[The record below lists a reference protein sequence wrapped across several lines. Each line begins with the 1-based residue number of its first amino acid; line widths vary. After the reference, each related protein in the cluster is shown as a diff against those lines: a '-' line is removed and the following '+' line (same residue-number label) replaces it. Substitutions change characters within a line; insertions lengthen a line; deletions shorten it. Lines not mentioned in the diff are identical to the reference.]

1 MTRTLLLVFF
11 LLPSVIFGQVTVTG
25 KVVNHAGGKP
35 VANATVFLS
44 NTTTGAKTTA
54 TGIFSLKNAKA
65 GKYDLIVLAPGFDAY
80 KQTITAGNGN
90 LNIGAVSLSAKVKK
104 VTMLT
109 EAEKNNYGRYFGLF
123 KDEFLGTS
131 ALAKESKITNPEVLD
146 LKYDEK
152 TSTLTASADG
162 LLLITNAAL
171 GYNIKYFLK
180 DFTLNNGEEKT
191 SMFSGYAFFEK
202 TKGTAKQE
210 QEWQNRREEAYEGS
224 LPHFLH
230 SVIAGNLDQQGFK
243 AQRLPSNAER
253 PPDSVINAKLK
264 KFIALSSDKAFRD
277 SLNYWVK
284 KKNLPKTPG
293 GLLPTPLN
301 KTDLITGP
309 DNNGLYTLSGKS
321 GEIYVA
327 YSKYRAFANI
337 PLNKLTAYDNT
348 GNTLLHFNA
357 PAAFFDKNGIITNP
371 ESITMEGAWLRKRLA
386 DNLPTDYQ
394 PQQSEAITPDSVL
407 VKNLNQKVA
416 AYTGGH
422 IEKAYLHFDKPY
434 YATGDTIYFKA
445 YVTDGAKHELS
456 TWSEV
461 LNADLVNSD
470 NRITRSIKLQ
480 LTNGLGWGTF
490 VLADT
495 LSGGNYHIRAYTN
508 WMRNAG
514 SDYFF
519 DQAITIGSTSGTKVP
534 EGGSVAAKSKQA
546 PVAALNKS
554 DVQFLPESGNMLAG
568 VKTKIA
574 VKAISPDGFG
584 TEIKGIITDSEN
596 KPAGT
601 FATTHLGMGVFEFI
615 PVAGKTYKA
624 TITFADGSSTV
635 TDLPK
640 ASDTGYQLNI
650 DNANAGIIK
659 INVSAGKQNPL
670 DKVTLV
676 GQSGGVVYFSA
687 KNTDAGKFSV
697 AVSKKEFPT
706 GVLQFTLFDA
716 NGQPLNERLVFV
728 NNNDQL
734 NLNVSTGQT
743 AYASRHKVQVT
754 IQAKNKLNQ
763 PAIGNFS
770 VSVTDEA
777 KVPVDEANENTILSK
792 LLLASELKGY
802 IEQPNY
808 YFTNVT
814 DKTGADLDA
823 LMLTQGYHR
832 FEWKQV
838 LDNTPHPI
846 TYQPEKALEIT
857 GLVKKGNKPLAKQ
870 IVTLFAK
877 TKTNFFKDTV
887 TDANGRFVFK
897 NLVFGDS
904 TKFVVQA
911 KAAKGQ
917 DNVVL
922 TVDTPAAPA
931 ILRLP
936 PARNGA
942 AGGNR
947 AGNGF
952 YEIDMSS
959 YMQNSKQF
967 NMEQQKYGINKHPL
981 LLKEVTVKDKKGP
994 DTFEH
999 SQNFN
1004 GKGSA
1009 DQVITAKD
1017 FEMLACSRLK
1027 ECLRAKLVNV
1037 VFKNGYIYV
1046 RKLSGLNALSGD
1058 EFRDP
1063 MKIIIDGTMQENE
1076 ADLLDNI
1083 SPGDVESVEV
1093 LDNMHTTAIYGA
1105 QGSAGLIIITLKQGR
1120 KQNNYY
1126 HYSPGVVT
1134 YMPKGFCL
1142 AKEFY
1147 SPQYDNPHTNQQM
1160 ADLRSTIYWN
1170 PTVVTG
1176 QDGKAS
1182 FEFFNADGKGTYRVV
1197 VEGIDVEGNLG
1208 RQVYRYK
1215 VD

>member
-1 MTRTLLLVFF
+1 MAKTLLLLFF
-11 LLPSVIFGQVTVTG
+11 LLPAVIFGQVTLTG
-25 KVVNHAGGKP
+25 KVVSHAGGKP
-35 VANATVFLS
+35 VANAIVFLN
-44 NTTTGAKTTA
+44 NTTTGTKTTA

-65 GKYDLIVLAPGFDAY
+65 GKYDLVVSAPGFDAY
-80 KQTITAGNGN
+80 KQTINVENGN
-90 LNIGAVSLSAKVKK
+90 LNIGTISLSAKVKK
-104 VTMLT
+104 VITLT
-109 EAEKNNYGRYFGLF
+109 EAEKNNYARYLGLF

-131 ALAKESKITNPEVLD
+131 ALAKESKITNPEILD

-162 LLLITNAAL
+162 LLLITNASL
-171 GYNIKYFLK
+171 GYNIKYLLK

-191 SMFSGYAFFEK
+191 SVFSGYAFFEK
-202 TKGTAKQE
+202 AKGTTKQE

-224 LPHFLH
+224 LPHFLR
-230 SVIAGNLDQQGFK
+230 SVIADNLDQQGFK

-264 KFIALSSDKAFRD
+264 KFIALSSDKASRD

-309 DNNGLYTLSGKS
+309 DNNGFYSLSGKS

-327 YSKYRAFANI
+327 YSKYHTFANI
-337 PLNKLTAYDNT
+337 PLNKLVAYDNT
-348 GNTLLHFNA
+348 GNTLLHFNG
-357 PAAFFDKNGIITNP
+357 PVAFFDKNGIITNP
-371 ESITMEGAWLRKRLA
+371 GSITMEGAWLRKRLA

-407 VKNLNQKVA
+407 VKNLNQKIA
-416 AYTGGH
+416 AFTGGH

-470 NRITRSIKLQ
+470 NKIARSVKLQ

-490 VLADT
+490 VLTDT

-508 WMRNAG
+508 WMRNA
-514 SDYFF
+514 SNDYFF
-519 DQAITIGSTSGTKVP
+519 DQAITIGSVSGTKVP
-534 EGGSVAAKSKQA
+534 EGGSIAAKSKQ
-546 PVAALNKS
+546 PLVAALNKS

-584 TEIKGIITDSEN
+584 TEIKGIITDNEN

-601 FATTHLGMGVFEFI
+601 FTTTHLGMGVFEFI
-615 PVAGKTYKA
+615 PAAGKTYKA
-624 TITFADGSSTV
+624 TITFADGSSTLV
-635 TDLPK
+635 DLPK
-640 ASDTGYQLNI
+640 ASDTGYQINI
-650 DNANAGIIK
+650 DNTNAGIIK
-659 INVSAGKQNPL
+659 INVAGGKQNPL

-676 GQSGGVVYFSA
+676 GQSGGGVYFSA
-687 KNTDAGKFSV
+687 KNTDAGKFSL

-706 GVLQFTLFDA
+706 GIVQFTLFDA
-716 NGQPLNERLVFV
+716 NGLPLNERLVFV

-734 NLNVSTGQT
+734 NLDVSTGQT
-743 AYASRHKVQVT
+743 AYATRHKVLVT

-770 VSVTDEA
+770 VAVTDEA
-777 KVPVDEANENTILSK
+777 KVPIDEANENTILSK
-792 LLLASELKGY
+792 LLLTSELKGY

-823 LMLTQGYHR
+823 LMLTHGYHR

-838 LDNTPHPI
+838 LDNAQHQV
-846 TYQPEKALEIT
+846 TYQPEKALEIA
-857 GLVKKGNKPLAKQ
+857 GLVKKGSKPLANQK
-870 IVTLFAK
+870 VTLFAK
-877 TKTNFFKDTV
+877 SATNFFKDTV

-911 KAAKGQ
+911 KVAKGQ

-922 TVDTPAAPA
+922 TVDTPATPA
-931 ILRLP
+931 ILRSLP
-936 PARNGA
+936 GWNAA
-942 AGGNR
+942 AGGK

-952 YEIDMSS
+952 YEIDMSA
-959 YMQNSKQF
+959 YIQNSKQF

-981 LLKEVTVKDKKGP
+981 LLKGITVKDKKGQ

-999 SQNFN
+999 SDNLN

-1017 FEMLACSRLK
+1017 LEMLGCGRLRD
-1027 ECLRAKLVNV
+1027 CLIAKMTNID
-1037 VFKNGYIYV
+1037 FKNGYFYV
-1046 RKLSGLNALSGD
+1046 RKLGGLDVRVANVKP
-1058 EFRDP
+1058 DP
-1063 MKIIIDGTMQENE
+1063 MKVIIDGTMQENE
-1076 ADLLDNI
+1076 PNLLDNVI
-1083 SPGDVESVEV
+1083 VGDVESVEV
-1093 LDNMHTTAIYGA
+1093 LDNMHTTAIYGT
-1105 QGSAGLIIITLKQGR
+1105 QGSAGLFVITLKRGR
-1120 KQNNYY
+1120 KLNNYY

-1134 YMPKGFCL
+1134 YMPKGFYL

-1147 SPQYDNPHTNQQM
+1147 SPQYDNPQTNQKM

-1182 FEFFNADGKGTYRVV
+1182 IEFFNADGKGTYRVL

>member
-1 MTRTLLLVFF
+1 MAKTLLLLFF
-11 LLPSVIFGQVTVTG
+11 LQPAVLFGQVTVTG
-25 KVVNHAGGKP
+25 KVVNHADGKP
-35 VANATVFLS
+35 VASATVFLS

-54 TGIFSLKNAKA
+54 TGIFSLKNVKS
-65 GKYDLIVLAPGFDAY
+65 GKYDLVVSAPAFDVY
-80 KQTITAGNGN
+80 KQTINAENDN
-90 LNIGAVSLSAKVKK
+90 LNIGAVNLSAKVKNI
-104 VTMLT
+104 TRLT
-109 EAEKNNYGRYFGLF
+109 EAEKNNYARYLTLF

-131 ALAKESKITNPEVLD
+131 ALAKESKITNPEILD

-152 TSTLTASADG
+152 TSTLTASANG

-171 GYNIKYFLK
+171 GYNIKYLLK

-191 SMFSGYAFFEK
+191 STFSGYAFFEK
-202 TKGTAKQE
+202 IKGTARQE
-210 QEWQNRREEAYEGS
+210 QEWQNRREEAFEGS
-224 LPHFLH
+224 LPHFLQ
-230 SVIAGNLDQQGFK
+230 SVIADNQDQQGFK

-264 KFIALSSDKAFRD
+264 KFIALSSDKASRD

-309 DNNGLYTLSGKS
+309 DNNGLYALSGKS

-337 PLNKLTAYDNT
+337 PLNKLTVSDNT

-407 VKNLNQKVA
+407 VKNLNQKIA
-416 AYTGGH
+416 AYIGGH

-470 NRITRSIKLQ
+470 NKIARSVKLQ

-495 LSGGNYHIRAYTN
+495 LSGGNYHVRAYTN

-514 SDYFF
+514 SDCFF
-519 DQAITIGSTSGTKVP
+519 DQAIAIGSTSGTKVP

-554 DVQFLPESGNMLAG
+554 DMQFLPESGNMLVG

-584 TEIKGIITDSEN
+584 IEIKGIITDNEN
-596 KPAGT
+596 KPTGA
-601 FATTHLGMGVFEFI
+601 FAITHLGMGVFEFI
-615 PVAGKTYKA
+615 PVAGKTYKG

-635 TDLPK
+635 VELPK
-640 ASDTGYQLNI
+640 ASDTGYQVNI

-659 INVSAGKQNPL
+659 INVAGGKQNPL

-706 GVLQFTLFDA
+706 GVVQFTLFDA
-716 NGQPLNERLVFV
+716 NGLPLNERLVFV

-743 AYASRHKVQVT
+743 AYATRHKVQVT

-770 VSVTDEA
+770 VAVTDEA
-777 KVPVDEANENTILSK
+777 KVPIDEANENSILSK
-792 LLLASELKGY
+792 LLLTSELKGY

-838 LDNTPHPI
+838 LDNTPHQV
-846 TYQPEKALEIT
+846 TYQPEKALEIA
-857 GLVKKGNKPLAKQ
+857 GLVKKGSKPLANQK
-870 IVTLFAK
+870 VTLFAK
-877 TKTNFFKDTV
+877 SATNFFKDTV
-887 TDANGRFVFK
+887 TDVNGRFVFK

-922 TVDTPAAPA
+922 TVDTPSTPA
-931 ILRLP
+931 ILHLLP
-936 PARNGA
+936 AWNVA
-942 AGGNR
+942 AGGK

-952 YEIDMSS
+952 YEIDMSA
-959 YMQNSKQF
+959 YIQNSKQF

-981 LLKEVTVKDKKGP
+981 LLKGVTVKDKKGP
-994 DTFEH
+994 DQFEH

-1009 DQVITAKD
+1009 DQVVTAKD
-1017 FEMLACSRLK
+1017 LETLACGRLT
-1027 ECLRAKLVNV
+1027 ECLRAKLNNI
-1037 VFKNGYIYV
+1037 VFKNGYMYV
-1046 RKLSGLNALSGD
+1046 RKLSALDALSGD
-1058 EFRDP
+1058 EFKDP
-1063 MKIIIDGTMQENE
+1063 MKVIIDGTMQEAA

-1083 SPGDVESVEV
+1083 STGDVESVEV
-1093 LDNMHTTAIYGA
+1093 LDNMHSTAIYGA
-1105 QGSAGLIIITLKQGR
+1105 QGSAGLLIITLKQGR
-1120 KQNNYY
+1120 KLNNYY

-1134 YMPKGFCL
+1134 YMPKGFYL

-1147 SPQYDNPHTNQQM
+1147 SPQYDNPQTNQKI

-1170 PTVVTG
+1170 PTIVTG
-1176 QDGKAS
+1176 PDGKAS

>member
-1 MTRTLLLVFF
+1 MSRTLLLLFF
-11 LLPSVIFGQVTVTG
+11 LLPSIIFGQVTVTG
-25 KVVNHAGGKP
+25 KVINHAGGKP
-35 VANATVFLS
+35 VANATVFLN

-54 TGIFSLKNAKA
+54 TGIFNLKNAKI
-65 GKYDLIVLAPGFDAY
+65 GKYDLVVSAPGFDAY
-80 KQTITAGNGN
+80 MQTINAGNGN

-104 VTMLT
+104 VITLT
-109 EAEKNNYGRYFGLF
+109 EAEKNNYHRYLALF

-131 ALAKESKITNPEVLD
+131 ELAKESKITNPEILD

-152 TSTLTASADG
+152 TSTLTASANG
-162 LLLITNAAL
+162 LLLVTNPAL
-171 GYNIKYFLK
+171 GYNIKYLLK
-180 DFTLNNGEEKT
+180 DFTLSNGAEKT
-191 SMFSGYAFFEK
+191 SSFLGYAFFEK
-202 TKGTAKQE
+202 DKGTAKQE
-210 QEWQNRREEAYEGS
+210 QEWQNNREEAYEGS

-230 SVIAGNLDQQGFK
+230 SVIADNLDQQGFK

-253 PPDSVINAKLK
+253 PPDTVINAKLK
-264 KFIALSSDKAFRD
+264 KFIALSSDKASRD

-293 GLLPTPLN
+293 GPLPELLN
-301 KTDLITGP
+301 KTDLITGA
-309 DNNGLYTLSGKS
+309 DNNGLYTLSGKN

-348 GNTLLHFNA
+348 GNTLLHFNGRA
-357 PAAFFDKNGIITNP
+357 VFFDKNGIITNP
-371 ESITMEGAWLRKRLA
+371 ENITMEGAWLRKRLA

-394 PQQSEAITPDSVL
+394 PQQSEAITPDSML
-407 VKNLNQKVA
+407 VKNLNQKIT

-445 YVTDGAKHELS
+445 YVTDSAKHELS

-461 LNADLVNSD
+461 LNADLINSD
-470 NRITRSIKLQ
+470 NKIAQSVKLQ

-495 LSGGNYHIRAYTN
+495 LSGGNYHVRAYTN

-519 DQAITIGSTSGTKVP
+519 DQAIAIGSTSGTKVP

-546 PVAALNKS
+546 PVGVLNKS

-574 VKAISPDGFG
+574 VKAISPDGAG
-584 TEIKGIITDSEN
+584 TEIKGIITDNEN

-615 PVAGKTYKA
+615 PAAGKTYKA
-624 TITFADGSSTV
+624 GITFADGSSSTV
-635 TDLPK
+635 DLPK
-640 ASDTGYQLNI
+640 ASDNGYQLNI
-650 DNANAGIIK
+650 DNANTGIIK
-659 INVSAGKQNPL
+659 INVLGGRQNPL

-676 GQSGGVVYFSA
+676 GQSGGLVYFSA
-687 KNTDAGKFSV
+687 KNTDAGKFNIV
-697 AVSKKEFPT
+697 VSKKEFPT
-706 GVLQFTLFDA
+706 GAVQFTLFDA
-716 NGQPLNERLVFV
+716 NGLPLNERLIFI

-743 AYASRHKVQVT
+743 AYAARHKVQVT

-770 VSVTDEA
+770 VAVTDEA
-777 KVPVDEANENTILSK
+777 KVPIDEINENTILSK
-792 LLLASELKGY
+792 LLLTSELKGY

-814 DKTGADLDA
+814 DKTAADLDA

-838 LDNTPHPI
+838 LDNTPHQL
-846 TYQPEKALEIT
+846 TYQPEKALEIA
-857 GLVKKGNKPLAKQ
+857 GLVKKGSKPLANQK
-870 IVTLFAK
+870 VTLFAK
-877 TKTNFFKDTV
+877 SATNFFKDTV

-911 KAAKGQ
+911 KTSKGQ

-922 TVDTPAAPA
+922 TVDTPSTPA
-931 ILRLP
+931 ILRLL
-936 PARNGA
+936 PAWNVA
-942 AGGNR
+942 AGGKTD
-947 AGNGF
+947 NGS
-952 YEIDMSS
+952 YEIDLSA
-959 YMQNSKQF
+959 YIQNSKQF

-981 LLKEVTVKDKKGP
+981 LLKGVTVKDKKGQ

-999 SQNFN
+999 SDNLN

-1017 FEMLACSRLK
+1017 LEMLACSRLRD
-1027 ECLRAKLVNV
+1027 CLIAKLSNID
-1037 VFKNGYIYV
+1037 FKNGYFYV
-1046 RKLSGLNALSGD
+1046 RKLGGLEVRVANVKP
-1058 EFRDP
+1058 DP
-1063 MKIIIDGTMQENE
+1063 MKVIIDGTMQENE
-1076 ADLLDNI
+1076 ANLLDNI
-1083 SPGDVESVEV
+1083 IVGDVESVEV
-1093 LDNMHTTAIYGA
+1093 LDNMHTTAIYGT
-1105 QGSAGLIIITLKQGR
+1105 QGSGGLFVITLKRGR

-1134 YMPKGFCL
+1134 YMPKGFYL

-1147 SPQYDNPHTNQQM
+1147 SPQYDNPQTNQKM

-1182 FEFFNADGKGTYRVV
+1182 FEFFNADGRGTYRVV

>member
-1 MTRTLLLVFF
+1 MAKTLLLLFF
-11 LLPSVIFGQVTVTG
+11 LLPAVIFGQVTVTG
-25 KVVNHAGGKP
+25 KVVNHADGKP
-35 VANATVFLS
+35 VANATVFLN
-44 NTTTGAKTTA
+44 NTTTGTKTTA

-65 GKYDLIVLAPGFDAY
+65 GKYDLVVSAPGFDAY
-80 KQTITAGNGN
+80 KQTINAENGN
-90 LNIGAVSLSAKVKK
+90 QNIAAISLSAKVKK
-104 VTMLT
+104 VTTLT
-109 EAEKNNYGRYFGLF
+109 EAEKNNYGRYLGLF

-171 GYNIKYFLK
+171 GYNIKYLLK

-191 SMFSGYAFFEK
+191 SVFSGCAFFEK
-202 TKGTAKQE
+202 IKGTAKQE

-224 LPHFLH
+224 LPHFLR
-230 SVIAGNLDQQGFK
+230 SVIADNLDQQGFK

-253 PPDSVINAKLK
+253 PADSVINAKLK
-264 KFIALSSDKAFRD
+264 KFIALSSDKASRD

-293 GLLPTPLN
+293 GLLPTPLA
-301 KTDLITGP
+301 KTYLITGA
-309 DNNGLYTLSGKS
+309 DNSALYTLSGKS

-327 YSKYRAFANI
+327 YSKYHAFANI
-337 PLNKLTAYDNT
+337 PLNKLAAYDNT
-348 GNTLLHFNA
+348 GNTLLHFNG
-357 PAAFFDKNGIITNP
+357 PAVFFDKNGIITNS

-394 PQQSEAITPDSVL
+394 PQQSEAITPDSLL
-407 VKNLNQKVA
+407 VKNLNQKIT

-461 LNADLVNSD
+461 LNADLINSD
-470 NRITRSIKLQ
+470 NKIARSVKLQ

-514 SDYFF
+514 NDYFF
-519 DQAITIGSTSGTKVP
+519 DQAITIGSASGTKVP
-534 EGGSVAAKSKQA
+534 EGGSVAAKSKLV
-546 PVAALNKS
+546 PVVALNKS

-568 VKTKIA
+568 VKTQIA
-574 VKAISPDGFG
+574 VKTISPDGFG

-624 TITFADGSSTV
+624 GITFADGSSTI
-635 TDLPK
+635 TELPK
-640 ASDTGYQLNI
+640 VNDNGYQLNI

-659 INVSAGKQNPL
+659 INVIGGKQNAL
-670 DKVTLV
+670 DKLTLV

-687 KNTDAGKFSV
+687 KNADAGKFSI

-706 GVLQFTLFDA
+706 GVVQFTLFDA

-743 AYASRHKVQVT
+743 AYAARHKVQVT

-770 VSVTDEA
+770 VAVTDES
-777 KVPVDEANENTILSK
+777 KVPIDESNENTILSK
-792 LLLASELKGY
+792 LLLTSELKGY

-838 LDNTPHPI
+838 LDNTPHQV
-846 TYQPEKALEIT
+846 TYQPEKALEIA
-857 GLVKKGNKPLAKQ
+857 GLVKKGSKPLANQK
-870 IVTLFAK
+870 VTLFAK
-877 TKTNFFKDTV
+877 SATNFFKDTV
-887 TDANGRFVFK
+887 TDANGRFIFK

-911 KAAKGQ
+911 KTAKGQ

-922 TVDTPAAPA
+922 TVDTPSTPA
-931 ILRLP
+931 ILRLL
-936 PARNGA
+936 PAWNTA
-942 AGGNR
+942 AGGK

-952 YEIDMSS
+952 YEIDMSA
-959 YMQNSKQF
+959 YIQNSKQF

-981 LLKEVTVKDKKGP
+981 LLKGVTVKDKKGP
-994 DTFEH
+994 DQFEH

-1009 DQVITAKD
+1009 DQVVTAKD
-1017 FEMLACSRLK
+1017 LETLACGRLT
-1027 ECLRAKLVNV
+1027 ECLRAKLNNI
-1037 VFKNGYIYV
+1037 VFKNGYMYV
-1046 RKLSGLNALSGD
+1046 RKLSGLDALSGD
-1058 EFRDP
+1058 EFKDP
-1063 MKIIIDGTMQENE
+1063 MKVIIDGTMQEAS
-1076 ADLLDNI
+1076 ADLLDNV
-1083 SPGDVESVEV
+1083 STGDVESVEV
-1093 LDNMHTTAIYGA
+1093 LDNIHSTAIYGA
-1105 QGSAGLIIITLKQGR
+1105 QGSAGLLIITLKQGR
-1120 KQNNYY
+1120 KANNYY
-1126 HYSPGVVT
+1126 RYSPGVVT
-1134 YMPKGFCL
+1134 YMPKGFYL

-1147 SPQYDNPHTNQQM
+1147 SPQYDNPQTNQKM